1 MLMWKFFTKHIWE
14 LELHSAF
21 SFAKRLF
28 SESFTAASAIV
39 FQCKLSLF
47 PFFSFF
53 VNLVSFLSSW
63 FPEGNNL
70 SGSTAKNVITKAH
83 TCCFNFRIK
92 RLNLANTTSFNSGL
106 LKCSWQEEKVN
117 WLTQV
122 MLINWIRN
130 LCVNSFKLLK
140 VANIYNNI
148 FPFALIY
155 TKWLLAMKSM
165 HKYKKIK

>member
-1 MLMWKFFTKHIWE
+1 MHFLLQRGSSLSPSLLPQQF
-14 LELHSAF
+14 
-21 SFAKRLF
+21 
-28 SESFTAASAIV
+28 V

-47 PFFSFF
+47 PFFSF

-122 MLINWIRN
+122 VLINWIRN